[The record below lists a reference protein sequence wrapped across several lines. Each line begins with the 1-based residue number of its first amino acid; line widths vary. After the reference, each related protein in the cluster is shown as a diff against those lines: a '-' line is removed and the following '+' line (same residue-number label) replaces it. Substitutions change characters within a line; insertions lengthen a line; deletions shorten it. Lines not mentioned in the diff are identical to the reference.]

1 MIPFQSLFGGGVSPS
16 SSAGLNSNGADFG
29 NTRGEWVV
37 NIAGSGSG
45 ATQGASATGALSPLL
60 IAGLIVVGVLWLKRA

>member
-16 SSAGLNSNGADFG
+16 SSAGLSSNGADTG

-37 NIAGSGSG
+37 NIAGSGTS
-45 ATQGASATGALSPLL
+45 TQGASATGTLSPLL
-60 IAGLIVVGVLWLKRA
+60 IVGLVIVGVLWLKRK